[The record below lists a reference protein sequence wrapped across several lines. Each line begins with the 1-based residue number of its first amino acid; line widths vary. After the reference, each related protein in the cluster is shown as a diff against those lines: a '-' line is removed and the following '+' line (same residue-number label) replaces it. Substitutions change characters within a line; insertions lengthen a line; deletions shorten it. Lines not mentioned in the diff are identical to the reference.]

1 MAIERISELPWA
13 SFEAQLIQK
22 CETYLFKD
30 HTHPPL
36 SDEAYLYWA
45 AYNSKLTA
53 DAVYCIQQQILFN
66 AVALNDELDKVGAEP
81 GSGDRYTDK
90 DIFFWNDLVQY
101 IDPDTHAFV
110 FPHEG
115 YENNWEGRRD
125 ALGDIFFK
133 ENDTFITPS
142 YSEPDEQE
150 QVDILTNLPKTHAA
164 RSLIEVSE
172 YLGPNNPES
181 KHSNYVSRKVSM
193 LWFFNVIKA
202 IIRAIRV
209 FPWLRIGIK
218 EVDRSCI
225 HDDAEAE
232 PDKSNEETLHGHH
245 GFKRSENPE
254 TDGSLKVY
262 GNAQFN
268 GVVSTF
274 HSQARFHDEVTMW
287 DKLSVYGQSFFS
299 KDINGT
305 AMKTRWGD
313 LAEYYSADADYQPGT
328 LVRFGGTKEVTV
340 ANETANAV
348 ITSNPGL
355 VLNEEMRMKSNGP
368 EHPVGLALVGRV
380 PVKVWG
386 GCCKFDLLVP
396 DPEHPGWA
404 RVQAYPS
411 EQPIARALENK
422 MSEDL
427 VLCATNFKI

>member
-30 HTHPPL
+30 HRGL
-36 SDEAYLYWA
+36 ASEDYLYWKTYA
-45 AYNSKLTA
+45 QKTA
-53 DAVYCIQQQILFN
+53 DEEYSIQQQILYN
-66 AVALNDELDKVGAEP
+66 AVALNNELKNISNFTPNTSE
-81 GSGDRYTDK
+81 DRYTDK
-90 DIFFWNDLVQY
+90 DIYFWNDLVQHK
-101 IDPDTHAFV
+101 DPETHEFI
-110 FPHEG
+110 FDHEG
-115 YENNWEGRRD
+115 YENTWEGRNRQGRD
-125 ALGDIFFK
+125 ELFPRNVTFTP
-133 ENDTFITPS
+133 NPYDTEETAT
-142 YSEPDEQE
+142 EATD
-150 QVDILTNLPKTHAA
+150 VLTSLPKTHAA
-164 RSLIEVSE
+164 RALVEVSE

-202 IIRAIRV
+202 IAKAIRV
-209 FPWLRIGIK
+209 FRWMRIGV
-218 EVDRSCI
+218 EEQDRNCR
-225 HDDAEAE
+225 HPEAE
-232 PDKSNEETLHGHH
+232 SNPDVPNESVTHTAHQ
-245 GFKRSENPE
+245 FKRSKDP
-254 TDGSLKVY
+254 TRDGRFTVY
-262 GNAQFN
+262 GNAEFN
-268 GVVSTF
+268 GEVSTF

-305 AMKTRWGD
+305 TMRTRWGD

-328 LVRFGGTKEVTV
+328 LVRFGGSKEVTV
-340 ANETANAV
+340 ANEAANAV